1 MEVLYTIVFALLG
14 LAIGSFLNVCIDRL
28 PGGGSILHPP
38 SQCESCHHHLVAA
51 DLIPL
56 FSYLWLRGR
65 CRYCQAPI
73 PRRLLWVELAS
84 GIILVFLYQYSLYY
98 GLSAPELAVMAFY
111 AYLFLIIF
119 VVDLE
124 WGLILNKVVYPAMM
138 VALLIAAFLPPPW
151 LEDWLFSGVTN
162 AILGGGI
169 GLAIFWL
176 IALISGGGMGW
187 GDVKLATLIGLA
199 SGFPLV
205 LMALLMGVIL
215 GGIIAAILLL
225 TKKRRFGQT
234 IPFAPP
240 LSLAAVITL
249 LWGSHLLDWYTG
261 LL

>member
-1 MEVLYTIVFALLG
+1 MEVLYTILFGLLG
-14 LAIGSFLNVCIDRL
+14 LALGSFLNVCIDRL
-28 PGGGSILHPP
+28 PGGGSILHPTT
-38 SQCESCHHHLVAA
+38 SQCQSCHRRLMAI

-65 CRYCQAPI
+65 CRYCQATI

-84 GIILVFLYQYSLYY
+84 GMILALLYHYY
-98 GLSAPELAVMAFY
+98 GLSDQLAVMAFY

-124 WGLILNKVVYPAMM
+124 WELILNKVVYPGIV
-138 VALLIAAFLPPPW
+138 VALLIAAFLRPPW
-151 LEDWLFSGVTN
+151 LEHWLLSA
-162 AILGGGI
+162 AIGGGI
-169 GLAIFWL
+169 GLVAFLL
-176 IALISGGGMGW
+176 IVLISRGGMGW

-205 LMALLMGVIL
+205 LVALIMGALL
-215 GGIIAAILLL
+215 GGIVAAILLV

-234 IPFAPP
+234 IPMAPHICV
-240 LSLAAVITL
+240 AAMVTL
-249 LWGSHLLDWYTG
+249 LWGSHILDWYTG